1 MSADDLE
8 FVEHFIEVL
17 AAAAN
22 SGDHHAV
29 YPLLAPDVEWLTPQR
44 HLYGIDEVRDQ
55 ATWPLLSPRAT
66 LEVEVEAETT
76 DHGGGRIVSDIHET
90 YRVKGTGDFAYARDH
105 RLDLTIREGRIARCE
120 LRFAG

>member
-8 FVEHFIEVL
+8 LVEEFIAVL

-22 SGDHHAV
+22 SGDRDAL

-44 HLYGIDEVRDQ
+44 RLYGVGEVRNQ

-66 LEVEVEAETT
+66 LEVEVEVQTT

-105 RLDLTIREGRIARCE
+105 KLDLTIREGRIARCE
-120 LRFAG
+120 LGFAG